1 MSNLQHITS
10 KIKQDS
16 EVQRDAI
23 LAKAN
28 EESKKII
35 DKKIVLAK
43 KDAAD
48 IIEKSKIEA
57 VVRKNRILSNAQLK
71 VRNDKLSAKQEV
83 IEKVFITAKEK
94 LNNMSADE
102 FKKFVKSKILTLD
115 IAGDENIIVDSK
127 RKEILDSEFIND
139 LNSNLKSLNKKGEL
153 KLSEV
158 EGNFNGGFII
168 EKNGIEINNTFDSL
182 VNSLREEMEFE
193 IARVMFN

>member
-94 LNNMSADE
+94 LNNISADE

>member
-35 DKKIVLAK
+35 DKKIVSAK

-48 IIEKSKIEA
+48 IIEKSKIESI
-57 VVRKNRILSNAQLK
+57 VRKNRILSNAQLK

-94 LNNMSADE
+94 LNDMSADE
-102 FKKFVKSKILTLD
+102 FKKFIKSKVLTLD

-139 LNSNLKSLNKKGEL
+139 LNLNLKSLNKKGEL

>member
-35 DKKIVLAK
+35 DKKIVSAK

-48 IIEKSKIEA
+48 IIEKSKIES

-102 FKKFVKSKILTLD
+102 FKKFVKSKVLTLD
-115 IAGDENIIVDSK
+115 ITGDESIIVDSK

>member
-83 IEKVFITAKEK
+83 IEKIFITAKEK